1 MATSSSPNPNLATFD
16 KAVAQSNPLPAS
28 SKISQVAKQ
37 SAFEN
42 TTRASRILLLCYPDT
57 FVMMHYFRYVQ
68 QKDSQHCV
76 GTFSLTHFHLF
87 LYINYS
93 KIDYCSTTRVS
104 RPSHCCSESTRVERF
119 EHEHSNLFPRG

>member
-1 MATSSSPNPNLATFD
+1 MATSSPNPNLATFD

-42 TTRASRILLLCYPDT
+42 TTRASHILLLCYPDT
-57 FVMMHYFRYVQ
+57 FVMMHYFRYVNRRTLNT
-68 QKDSQHCV
+68 V
-76 GTFSLTHFHLF
+76 WVHFLSRIF
-87 LYINYS
+87 IFFCINYS
-93 KIDYCSTTRVS
+93 NIDYCSTTRVS